1 MDPPGKYRVILYD
14 IDNAYVY
21 RNVDEQIRDDVMDVL
36 DQAEDERV
44 IPTEG
49 WAYTIKIILNANNMY
64 YMTLTRELFDRVK
77 AMLDHSRNRGRH
89 DHSYDRDMDSLAAC
103 VSALRLRVSR
113 LESAC
118 RSHLLNFTEQFG
130 EVMSIPEETTVD
142 AWAAGVLHGSH

>member
-1 MDPPGKYRVILYD
+1 MDPPQKYRVILYD

-21 RNVDEQIRDDVMDVL
+21 RNVDELIRDDVMDVL
-36 DQAEDERV
+36 NHAEDEGL

-49 WAYTIKIILNANNMY
+49 TYVYQIKIMPNTHNQWGPWY
-64 YMTLTRELFDRVK
+64 VMTLTQELFDRVK

-118 RSHLLNFTEQFG
+118 RSS
-130 EVMSIPEETTVD
+130 V
-142 AWAAGVLHGSH
+142 